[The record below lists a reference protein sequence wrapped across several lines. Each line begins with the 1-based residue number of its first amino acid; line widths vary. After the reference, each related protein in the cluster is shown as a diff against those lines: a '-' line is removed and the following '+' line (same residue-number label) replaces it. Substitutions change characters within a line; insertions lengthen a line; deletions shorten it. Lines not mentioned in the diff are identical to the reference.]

1 MSRAK
6 IDIACQGVGKRFALI
21 DSGAIVAGYFF
32 FRPDPLNDSF
42 NYY

>member
-6 IDIACQGVGKRFALI
+6 IDIACQGIGKRFALQ
-21 DSGAIVAGYFF
+21 DSGARAAGYFF
-32 FRPDPLNDSF
+32 FRSDPRNDSF